1 MDSNERRNTMPL
13 NHVRFLNRE
22 APIFGKILFGR
33 ILKQIINLVNEVRG
47 DSTTNNTLTTD
58 TKRLVNEIR
67 ASLLGDYLDS
77 GAGLAIGT
85 TKPNVSNI
93 EFDYHLAGVEY
104 NKPINAAGTA
114 LSGDDVPQ
122 SLYGGWALDIGANK
136 TIDITP
142 AAANATGYASAVLA
156 IAGIPAVAADHI
168 RLGTVTAIKVD
179 VDFLNSA
186 PSLAIG
192 TTKTNISH
200 VEFTHWHSQVEKTEP
215 ALPAGKI
222 LAGDS
227 IPQSKYGAFRLEIGV
242 DETLDL
248 IPADDNSTGYDS
260 SVLALAG
267 LPTIQANHVNVGTLT
282 VIKVDD
288 NFLNSA
294 PSLAIGSTK
303 PNVAHAEFTHWHSQ
317 VEKTE
322 GALAAGMALAGD
334 TVPQNLYG
342 AFRFQIGV
350 DETLDLV
357 PAADNVSGYASAA
370 LALAGL
376 PAIEAG
382 HVNVG
387 TVSVFHNDA
396 GGFIPGTTDLDAAG
410 TAVIYTDGALDGF
423 FIPGTT
429 ELDDA
434 EVTDVYADGALDGFF
449 DPGTTELDD
458 AEVTDDYVDA
468 TPGRPTIGAAVTASS
483 PAALTA
489 TDVDDI
495 NGEVDD

>member
-1 MDSNERRNTMPL
+1 MI

-22 APIFGKILFGR
+22 APIFAKILFGR

-47 DSTTNNTLTTD
+47 DATTNNTLTTD

-67 ASLLGDYLDS
+67 ASVLGDYLDS
-77 GAGLAIGT
+77 GAGLAIGS
-85 TKPNVSNI
+85 TKPNVANI

-104 NKPINAAGTA
+104 NKPLNAVGTA

-142 AAANATGYASAVLA
+142 AAANASGYASAVAA
-156 IAGIPAVAADHI
+156 IAGIPAVASDHI

-186 PSLAIG
+186 PSVAIG
-192 TTKTNISH
+192 STKTNIAHAEFTHWHAQVEKTEPALPVGKILAGANIPQSLYGAFRLEIGADETLDLVAATDNATGYASSVLALAGLPSVQANHVNVGTLTVIKVDDDFLNSAPTLAIGSTKPNVSH

-215 ALPAGKI
+215 I
-222 LAGDS
+222 
-227 IPQSKYGAFRLEIGV
+227 F
-242 DETLDL
+242 
-248 IPADDNSTGYDS
+248 
-260 SVLALAG
+260 
-267 LPTIQANHVNVGTLT
+267 
-282 VIKVDD
+282 
-288 NFLNSA
+288 
-294 PSLAIGSTK
+294 
-303 PNVAHAEFTHWHSQ
+303 
-317 VEKTE
+317 
-322 GALAAGMALAGD
+322 AAGMALAGD
-334 TVPQNLYG
+334 TIPQNLYG

-357 PAADNVSGYASAA
+357 PAADNVSGYASAV
-370 LALAGL
+370 LALEGL

-387 TVSVFHNDA
+387 TVTVFHNDV
-396 GGFIPGTTDLDAAG
+396 GGFIPGTTDLDAGG
-410 TAVIYTDGALDGF
+410 TAVIYIDGDLDGF

-434 EVTDVYADGALDGFF
+434 EVTDVYADGDLDGFF
-449 DPGTTELDD
+449 DPGATELDD
-458 AEVTDDYVDA
+458 AEVTDIYTDE
-468 TPGRPTIGAAVTASS
+468 TPGIPTIGAAVTDSS

-489 TDVDDI
+489 TAVDDI
-495 NGEVDD
+495 NGDVDD

>member
-1 MDSNERRNTMPL
+1 MA
-13 NHVRFLNRE
+13 NHVKLLNRDF
-22 APIFGKILFGR
+22 FGLGRLKLGR
-33 ILKQIINLVNEVRG
+33 IVKQIINLINELRS
-47 DSTTNNTLTTD
+47 DAATSNTMADD
-58 TKRLVNEIR
+58 TKTLVNQIR
-67 ASLLGDYLDS
+67 TSLLDDYLDS
-77 GAGLAIGT
+77 AAGLAIGS
-85 TKPNVSNI
+85 TKPNVANI
-93 EFDYHLAGVEY
+93 EFDFHLAGVEY
-104 NKPINAAGTA
+104 NKTINAVGTA

-142 AAANATGYASAVLA
+142 AAANGTGYASAVAA
-156 IAGIPAVAADHI
+156 IAGIPAVAADHV
-168 RLGTVTAIKVD
+168 RLGTVTAIRVD

-215 ALPAGKI
+215 ALPAGII

-267 LPTIQANHVNVGTLT
+267 LPALQANHVNVGTLS

-288 NFLNSA
+288 DFLNSA
-294 PSLAIGSTK
+294 PTLAIGSTK
-303 PNVAHAEFTHWHSQ
+303 PNVSHVEFTHWHSQ

-322 GALAAGMALAGD
+322 PILAAGMALAGD
-334 TVPQNLYG
+334 TIPQNLYG

-357 PAADNVSGYASAA
+357 AATDNGTGYASAV

-376 PAIEAG
+376 PAIEAN

-387 TVSVFHNDA
+387 TVSVFHNDV
-396 GGFIPGTTDLDAAG
+396 GGFQPGVTDLDAGG
-410 TAVIYTDGALDGF
+410 TAVIYTDGDLDGF

-434 EVTDVYADGALDGFF
+434 EVTDLYVDGDLDGFF
-449 DPGTTELDD
+449 VPGTTELDD
-458 AEVTDDYVDA
+458 AEVTDVYTDE
-468 TPGRPTIGAAVTASS
+468 TPGIPTIGAAVGSSS
-483 PAALTA
+483 PATPVA
-489 TDVDDI
+489 TVVDDISGDVDD
-495 NGEVDD
+495 